1 MIVGETGRCRRSS
14 SGISTSPSPIEG
26 GHCAAI
32 ISAGPPGAGKS
43 TALRERHLV
52 DTSYRY
58 LDADIVKDELLR
70 RAIADGHYADLL
82 STTLADAH
90 PIAPRELAALVHAES
105 TEVIDDVREV
115 CLQRRE
121 NVVIE
126 GTLQW
131 GPQGGILMAQLSARD
146 YTDVRIVDVEVP
158 ASIAHEQAV
167 RRWWEGRI
175 RGISGQDRMG
185 GRFTPPAAVAR
196 LYEQGSVS
204 RCAAHARAAF
214 ESTLAAAIT
223 QVTLIHIDRRLGAEP
238 LVSRRVDGKLVEGR

>member
-1 MIVGETGRCRRSS
+1 M
-14 SGISTSPSPIEG
+14 
-26 GHCAAI
+26 
-32 ISAGPPGAGKS
+32 
-43 TALRERHLV
+43 
-52 DTSYRY
+52 
-58 LDADIVKDELLR
+58 
-70 RAIADGHYADLL
+70 
-82 STTLADAH
+82 
-90 PIAPRELAALVHAES
+90 VHAES

-131 GPQGGILMAQLSARD
+131 GPLGGILMAQLSEHD

-167 RRWWEGRI
+167 RRWWEGRL

-185 GRFTPPAAVAR
+185 GRFTPPAAIAR
-196 LYEQGSVS
+196 LYETGSVS

-214 ESTLAAAIT
+214 ESSLAAAIT